1 MNQLKRKRSYGGGVI
16 KREANMLADTTC
28 MTGVILYL
36 ITTETKTL
44 KNMTKC
50 DGVGMNQTSVPEI
63 NASGESNRCG
73 GGGGWRMQRIER
85 TRLSHR

>member
-16 KREANMLADTTC
+16 KREANMFADVTG

-36 ITTETKTL
+36 ITTETKTP

-50 DGVGMNQTSVPEI
+50 DGVEMTQTSVPEI
-63 NASGESNRCG
+63 DAGGESNR
-73 GGGGWRMQRIER
+73 
-85 TRLSHR
+85 